1 MRTVPGSTAERL
13 CALRAGQATAEDW
26 TRQSLA
32 RIAARDGALRIWAHV
47 AAETALAT
55 ARALD
60 AGPVTAPLHG
70 MPIGVKDVILT
81 EDAPTG
87 YNSPIYDGFHP
98 RIDAACV
105 KLLRAAGAVML
116 GKTETVEFA
125 AAFRLAPTHN
135 PLDPAR
141 TPGGSSSGSAAAVA
155 DGHVPV
161 ALGTQT
167 GGSLIR
173 PASYCGVF
181 AMKPTWSRVSRD
193 GIRLYAPTLDTLG
206 WFARSVEDLGLVY
219 DALVPDRVA
228 RRARRIAGAR
238 IALCHTP
245 FANRAEPSTRQ
256 GLEQAAEALVQA
268 GAQVSTLNLPPE
280 FDDIDRVHHVI
291 MRAEGRTAF
300 LPEYRADL
308 PLLNEHFRALVE
320 NSDGYSDADLRSAL
334 DRAAV
339 LRARFDQIAAPYDAV
354 LTYSVPGE
362 APLGLGNNGSA
373 DFNSLWTLLHV
384 PCVNVPAFTGPG
396 GMPVGL
402 TVLAPRFADT
412 QALEMAAAIHPVLAA
427 ARVAVQVGG

>member
-1 MRTVPGSTAERL
+1 MKTVPGSAAEML
-13 CALRAGQATAEDW
+13 GALRAGQRTASDW
-26 TRQSLA
+26 TEQSLA
-32 RIAARDGALRIWAHV
+32 RIEARNGALKVWSHV
-47 AAETALAT
+47 AADSARAT

-60 AGPVTAPLHG
+60 AKPPVGPLQG
-70 MPIGVKDVILT
+70 MPFGVKDVILT
-81 EDAPTG
+81 EQAPTG
-87 YNSPIYDGFHP
+87 YNSPIYQDFFP

-219 DALVPDRVA
+219 DALVPDRLP
-228 RRARRIAGAR
+228 RRSRAIAGAR

-245 FANRAEPSTRQ
+245 FAQRAEPSTRA
-256 GLEQAAEALVQA
+256 GLTQAAEALARA
-268 GAQVSTLNLPPE
+268 GAQVSTLTLPPE
-280 FDDIDRVHHVI
+280 FDDIDRVHHII
-291 MRAEGRTAF
+291 MRAEGRSAF

-320 NSDGYSDADLRSAL
+320 NSDGYSDADLRQAL

-339 LRARFDQIAAPYDAV
+339 LRARFDRLAAPFDAV

-384 PCVNVPAFTGPG
+384 PCVNIPAFTGPS

-402 TVLAPRFADT
+402 TVLGPRFADT
-412 QALEMAAAIHPVLAA
+412 PVLEMAAAIHPVLAE
-427 ARVAVQVGG
+427 ARAGAQVGG